1 MTQVT
6 TWESYKNTRKLHIQE
21 SPFPASDHKVAM
33 NKHKSMT
40 NTNINNKND
49 PQKKHSLGTF
59 SENILMEG
67 LN

>member
-1 MTQVT
+1 MTQET
-6 TWESYKNTRKLHIQE
+6 TWESHRNTRKLHIQK
-21 SPFPASDHKVAM
+21 SFFPASDHNVAM
-33 NKHKSMT
+33 NKQKSMT

-59 SENILMEG
+59 SKNILMEG